1 MKRTLVWFLLLFPL
15 IGGVLASEL
24 DARAGGGGDYVGG
37 GGGYSG
43 GGGSGDGIGVLI
55 YLAFRLVL
63 ILWTEGGVP
72 GKIASIAIIIG
83 AGFLIRHHFKKKA
96 ALEKHEAERG
106 RLVHSRTQQRK
117 QREGLR
123 LVREFDPNFSR
134 VLFIDFA
141 HLVFVKYHES
151 RGGLARRSPE
161 QFAVAP
167 YLTPQLRERVKA
179 SNVKIGQV
187 VVASLNIGRASASA
201 NLLHVA
207 VRFRANVVED
217 GKRIYLEQ
225 RMIFK
230 RPKTVTTRAPEKVLA
245 LGCPSCG
252 SPEESGLDGRCPSCG
267 SSTSRGEMDWQVQTV
282 EILDRRTVSP
292 PVLAGGVETGTDLA
306 TIRAADLSSQRRD
319 LMARD
324 PSFDWQRFTKRLRH
338 MFVEIQHGWAALDD
352 KRLRPFETDTIFDAH
367 RFQLERY
374 RETGIRPVLDDIRI
388 HRVEVAKIEHDAYF
402 DAITA
407 RIFASMV
414 DYKLDAGGNVVA
426 GSRSKPVEFSEYW
439 TVVRRSDMKHHE
451 SRDPA
456 QCPNCGAPLDKVNRA
471 GLCEYCNSKIVSG
484 NFDWVLAIIEQDEE
498 YVG

>member
-1 MKRTLVWFLLLFPL
+1 MKRAFTWFLLLAPL
-15 IGGVLASEL
+15 VAAVAAQSL

-37 GGGYSG
+37 GRGYSG
-43 GGGSGDGIGVLI
+43 GGGGGEGIGVLI
-55 YLAFRLVL
+55 YFVFRIVL
-63 ILWTEGGVP
+63 ILWTEGGIV
-72 GKIASIAIIIG
+72 GKIASVVIVVAAIYFIYRRM
-83 AGFLIRHHFKKKA
+83 AAKKVEERH
-96 ALEKHEAERG
+96 AEDRG
-106 RLVHSRTQQRK
+106 RLVHSRNQQRR
-117 QREGLR
+117 QHEGLR

-179 SNVKIGQV
+179 SSVEIGQV
-187 VVASLNIGRASASA
+187 VVASLSIGRASASA

-207 VRFRANVVED
+207 VRYRANVVED

-225 RMIFK
+225 RLIFK
-230 RPKTVTTRAPEKVLA
+230 RPKSVTTRAPEKVLA

-252 SPEESGLDGRCPSCG
+252 SPEEPGLDGRCPSCG
-267 SSTSRGEMDWQVQTV
+267 SSTSRGEMDWQVQNI
-282 EILDRRTVSP
+282 EILDRRTVEPS
-292 PVLAGGVETGTDLA
+292 VLTGGVETGTKLA
-306 TIRAADLSSQRRD
+306 TIRAADLSAQRRD

-324 PSFDWQRFTKRLRH
+324 TSFDWQRFTKRVKH
-338 MFVEIQHGWAALDD
+338 MFMEVQQGWAALDD

-367 RFQLERY
+367 RYQLERY

-388 HRVEVAKIEHDAYF
+388 SRIEVAKIEHDVWY

-407 RIFASMV
+407 RIFASMI
-414 DYKLDAGGNVVA
+414 DYKVDAGGNVVA
-426 GSRSKPVEFSEYW
+426 GSKTKPVEFSEYW
-439 TVVRRSDMKHHE
+439 TVIRRSDMKHHE
-451 SRDPA
+451 SRDPRN
-456 QCPNCGAPLDKVNRA
+456 CPNCGAPLDRVNRA